1 MSKKE
6 TKEVQNKSLD
16 VTVTNDMGE
25 KATFDLEKSSSIV
38 QGLYS
43 RALELKQAQVR
54 LETNLVE
61 NHILINDY
69 VAKIMEELKKDNN
82 DDEKTST
89 EE

>member
-69 VAKIMEELKKDNN
+69 VAKIMEELKDNN